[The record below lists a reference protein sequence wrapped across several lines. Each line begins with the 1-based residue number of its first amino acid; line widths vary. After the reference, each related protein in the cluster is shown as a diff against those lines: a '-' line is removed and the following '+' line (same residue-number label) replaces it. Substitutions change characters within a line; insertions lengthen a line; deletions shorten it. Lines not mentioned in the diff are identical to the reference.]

1 MKGYALLTLDN
12 ILDIKSR
19 IKHVFAQGYTPKYR
33 TEKSFSLFKLR
44 CVETK
49 YITNRPYWEG
59 YEQHI
64 LNKLDDIIRMVERK
78 DEVNISLTCYNELC
92 KLVEGE
98 SKVNV
103 VYLLN
108 Y

>member
-1 MKGYALLTLDN
+1 MKGYALLTIDN

-19 IKHVFAQGYTPKYR
+19 IKHVFDQGYTPQYR
-33 TEKSFSLFKLR
+33 TENSFSLFKLR
-44 CVETK
+44 YVENK
-49 YITNRPYWEG
+49 YITNRPYCKG

-78 DEVNISLTCYNELC
+78 DEVYISLTCYNELC
-92 KLVEGE
+92 KLAEGE

-103 VYLLN
+103 YIPN

>member
-1 MKGYALLTLDN
+1 MKGYALLSIDN

-19 IKHVFAQGYTPKYR
+19 IKHVFDQGYTPQYR
-33 TEKSFSLFKLR
+33 TEKSFSLFKFR
-44 CVETK
+44 YVETK
-49 YITNRPYWEG
+49 YITFPVWKD

-92 KLVEGE
+92 KLAEGE

-103 VYLLN
+103 VYILN

>member
-1 MKGYALLTLDN
+1 MEGYVKISLDN

-19 IKHVFAQGYTPKYR
+19 IKHVFDSFTPKYETR
-33 TEKSFSLFKLR
+33 REYSYFGLTSTEVR
-44 CVETK
+44 VMINT
-49 YITNRPYWEG
+49 PYWKG

-64 LNKLDDIIRMVERK
+64 LNKLDDIIRMVKRK

-92 KLVEGE
+92 KLAEGS

-103 VYLLN
+103 VFILN

>member
-1 MKGYALLTLDN
+1 MEGYVKLSLDN

-19 IKHVFAQGYTPKYR
+19 VKHIFDQGYTPQYK
-33 TEKSFSLFKLR
+33 TEKHFIFLK
-44 CVETK
+44 CKYVETTI
-49 YITNRPYWEG
+49 ITNRPYWKG

-64 LNKLDDIIRMVERK
+64 LNKLDDIIRMVKRK

-92 KLVEGE
+92 KLAEGD

-103 VYLLN
+103 VFILN

>member
-1 MKGYALLTLDN
+1 MEGYVKISLDN

-19 IKHVFAQGYTPKYR
+19 IKHVFDAFTPKYETR
-33 TEKSFSLFKLR
+33 QENSYFGLTSTEVK
-44 CVETK
+44 VM
-49 YITNRPYWEG
+49 INRPYWKS

-64 LNKLDDIIRMVERK
+64 LNKLDDIIRMVKRK

-92 KLVEGE
+92 KLAEGDN
-98 SKVNV
+98 KVNV
-103 VYLLN
+103 TYILK

>member
-1 MKGYALLTLDN
+1 MKGYALLTIDN

-19 IKHVFAQGYTPKYR
+19 IKHVFDTYKPKYVIER
-33 TEKSFSLFKLR
+33 KRKFFSKMGF
-44 CVETK
+44 VEYK
-49 YITNRPYWEG
+49 YIVDCPYWKG

-64 LNKLDDIIRMVERK
+64 LNKLDDIIRMVKRK
-78 DEVNISLTCYNELC
+78 DEVNISLTCYSELC
-92 KLVEGE
+92 KLAEGN

-103 VYLLN
+103 VFILN